1 MNKNQII
8 RTLLIIFLLC
18 DFTFS
23 FLQYY
28 NTPLFGDVDSHVL
41 PDQHIQKVIND
52 PFGFQAIF
60 HEKHT
65 NPNRFFSHYSFMVY
79 MQKAPLFFQNFT
91 NPVSSVYLT
100 AALAKIAVQ
109 VLFIALMA
117 MFISGTKKVFSYRF
131 LLCAAVIAPLFQ
143 AYGFWSRMGINDR
156 SIAYTFFYAI
166 PIVFL
171 MLFLY
176 PVIENVYLKTNF
188 KKQWYLIA
196 IPLILILPLS
206 GPLIPAVL
214 ILVSFLIF
222 LSFLYRSG
230 IKASKDFF
238 QVLHRLPKA
247 FYFLLMPACA
257 ISFYSLFLGFY
268 NVTSEAGSISLT
280 DRFLDFPQGFNSKV
294 FHALGFPVLLIMT
307 GINFILLKRI
317 SGSGSNKLIS
327 QLGWIGIFS
336 FLYIVLLP
344 FGGYRPY
351 RPNIIR
357 YDTFMPVTIGLIYFF
372 GASVYFLLKHLDGKQ
387 LQYYSSLVIACLLV
401 FTIADLKGL
410 GRNKCE
416 KTAFYKMAESSE
428 KIVALPNGCFVMAWE
443 NIYDYKQSENRAEL
457 IYRWGI
463 TTEKK
468 LFYNEQY
475 KENH

>member
-1 MNKNQII
+1 MNKDQII
-8 RTLLIIFLLC
+8 RSLLIIFLLG
-18 DFTFS
+18 DFAFS

-28 NTPLFGDVDSHVL
+28 TTPLFGDVDSHVL
-41 PDQHIQKVIND
+41 PDHHIRKVIDD

-60 HEKHT
+60 HERHT
-65 NPNRFFSHYSFMVY
+65 NPNRFFSHYTFMKY

-91 NPVSSVYLT
+91 DPISSVYFAT
-100 AALAKIAVQ
+100 ALAKLGVQ
-109 VLFIALMA
+109 VLFVALMA
-117 MFISGTKKVFSYRF
+117 MFISGKKKIFSHGF
-131 LLCAAVIAPLFQ
+131 LLSAAVIAPLFQ
-143 AYGFWSRMGINDR
+143 VYGFWSRMGINDR

-176 PVIENVYLKTNF
+176 PIIENIYLKTDF
-188 KKQWYLIA
+188 KKIWYLIT
-196 IPLILILPLS
+196 IPLVVALPLS

-214 ILVSFLIF
+214 ILVSFLLL
-222 LSFLYRSG
+222 LSFLYPAG
-230 IKASKDFF
+230 IKNSIDFF
-238 QVLHRLPKA
+238 QALHCVPKT
-247 FYFLLMPACA
+247 FYFLLVPACA
-257 ISFYSLFLGFY
+257 FSLYSLFLGFY
-268 NVTSEAGSISLT
+268 NVNYEGGIISLT
-280 DRFLDFPQGFNSKV
+280 DRFLRLPQGLYSQV
-294 FHALGFPVLLIMT
+294 FHALGFPVLLIMS
-307 GINFILLKRI
+307 GINFFLLKKI
-317 SGSGSNKLIS
+317 KGNDSNKLII

-336 FLYIVLLP
+336 ILYILLLP

-372 GASVYFLLKHLDGKQ
+372 GASVYFLLNYLVGKPR
-387 LQYYSSLVIACLLV
+387 QYYSGLVIVCLLF
-401 FTIADLKGL
+401 FTVADMKGI

-416 KTAFYKMAESSE
+416 RTAFRKMAESAE
-428 KIVALPNGCFVMAWE
+428 KIVPLPNGCFIMAWE

-468 LFYNEQY
+468 LFYNEQ
-475 KENH
+475 